1 MQLNCILLFTCVKC
15 FGEYS
20 ENLTVMSWVIIVVIF
35 VENFGKDVDAVFV
48 GMFALIRSAWSKLD

>member
-1 MQLNCILLFTCVKC
+1 
-15 FGEYS
+15 
-20 ENLTVMSWVIIVVIF
+20 MSWVIIVVIF